1 MAKSTFSG
9 PVRSLAGFINAGYSS
24 VVSLTANTRGAAAN
38 ALLLRAIT
46 AGDSAGENITSP
58 IDDVKVIPA
67 SLSVTTF
74 GCPLI
79 EYGQQYF
86 MDLQTG
92 TTADNLYAV
101 TNITHTL
108 GAGKF
113 DTSFSMTFCSNG
125 TVDSFRT
132 TLAKALTK
140 LRSKVDAS

>member
-1 MAKSTFSG
+1 MLKTNSRDCRRPTIFY
-9 PVRSLAGFINAGYSS
+9 LQFCTYGY
-24 VVSLTANTRGAAAN
+24 LRPAALN
-38 ALLLRAIT
+38 
-46 AGDSAGENITSP
+46 
-58 IDDVKVIPA
+58 
-67 SLSVTTF
+67 VTTF

-132 TLAKALTK
+132 TLAKALPK